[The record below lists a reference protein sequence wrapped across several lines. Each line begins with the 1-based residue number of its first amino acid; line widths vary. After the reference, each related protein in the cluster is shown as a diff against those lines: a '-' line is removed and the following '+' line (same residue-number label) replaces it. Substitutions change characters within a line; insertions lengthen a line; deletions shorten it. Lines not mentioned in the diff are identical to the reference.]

1 MNASERALKKQQKL
15 EAEYARLDGLAG
27 FDRELAGAGKTAC
40 GVDEVGRGPLAGP
53 VVAGAV
59 ILPDDPGI
67 IHLLAGLND
76 SKKLSEK
83 KREGLYALID
93 EYALAWA
100 VGEAGNERIDEINV
114 LQADYEAMTDAVHD
128 LKIRPDVL
136 LLDAVKVPQLSDY
149 EQKSMIKGDAKSAA
163 IAAASIMAKVTR
175 DRFMVQ
181 AAGMYPVYGFDR
193 NKGYGTAEHIAA
205 LREYGPCPLH
215 RRSFIGHFVEV

>member
-15 EAEYARLDGLAG
+15 EAENARLDSLTG
-27 FDRELAGAGKTAC
+27 FDKELAGIGRVIC

-59 ILPDDPGI
+59 ILPDDPEI
-67 IHLLAGLND
+67 IHLLSGLND
-76 SKKLSEK
+76 SKKVSEK
-83 KREGLYALID
+83 KREVLYDLIAR
-93 EYALAWA
+93 YSAAWA
-100 VGEAGNERIDEINV
+100 VGESDNVRIDEINV
-114 LQADYEAMTDAVHD
+114 LQADLEAMTDAVHA

-136 LLDAVKVPQLSDY
+136 LLDAVSVPQLSDY
-149 EQKSMIKGDAKSAA
+149 EQKNIIKGDAKSAV

-175 DRFMVQ
+175 DRFMVR
-181 AAGMYPVYGFDR
+181 AAEMYPQYGFER

-215 RRSFIGHFVEV
+215 RRSFIGHFVDV